1 MASMNVIGW
10 TFNVLAVMLNGL
22 ALLHFTGQI
31 NLAANLIPAV
41 LVFDMI
47 ALPIVSW
54 GAYRLGEMA
63 EVEYVKEH
71 MQRAADQQPPKQQEG
86 AETKV
91 RDKLD

>member
-1 MASMNVIGW
+1 MASMNIIGW

-71 MQRAADQQPPKQQEG
+71 MQRAADQPPKQQEI
-86 AETKV
+86 AETTD